1 MFVWLAFGGSLSV
14 AFYLDWAQEQDRDYC
29 GSITSSSH
37 LPQQTPLNTTGN
49 ITSAEFPNSHQIL
62 PRVEAAH
69 MYLHQKYTDM
79 LKQGLTAELTSAVE
93 SQIITPQF
101 RSLYNQ
107 SALAIAFLNQ
117 QYEVFVWLKSMGFR
131 EFAGEGPFEINSLSN
146 AAKYRVKV
154 AMYKIKLGIAA
165 GLCCRRQYVIE

>member
-1 MFVWLAFGGSLSV
+1 MSV
-14 AFYLDWAQEQDRDYC
+14 AFYLDWHQGQDSVDC
-29 GSITSSSH
+29 SSVTASSS
-37 LPQQTPLNTTGN
+37 PPSQQGPLSDTKN
-49 ITSAEFPNSHQIL
+49 ITSTEFPNSHQML
-62 PRVEAAH
+62 PRAAPD
-69 MYLHQKYTDM
+69 MYLRQKYTDM

-107 SALAIAFLNQ
+107 SALAIAFSNQ
-117 QYEVFVWLKSMGFR
+117 QYEVFVWLKSRGFR

-154 AMYKIKLGIAA
+154 AMYKIKLGIEA
-165 GLCCRRQYVIE
+165 GFCCRRQDVIE